1 MFVLGS
7 NAASTAQYNIEQSVR
22 FRYDAN
28 AYFDGIK
35 CYTNN
40 GRTTGTISFWAKL
53 SDARHDNYH
62 YLFDQGGD
70 ASNRITLLTRSSAD
84 ADAYRLHFLLTV
96 SGTNYQLMTTRVFR
110 DPTAWYHIVAVLDTT
125 NATAADRMRLYIN
138 GERET
143 DFVTNTVSS
152 IPQNQITRFNSNW
165 DRRIGCYSYGSGIYT
180 MEGYIA
186 DFKIVDNQALTAD
199 DFGEYD
205 ETYNT
210 WRPKEYTGS
219 YGLNGVN
226 LDFAD
231 NSGLGVTQIGKNK
244 AEYTMLS
251 ASTDG
256 TNGYYRY
263 TQLSG
268 VSDGPKGTIS
278 MWVKFD
284 NASPSSNSGNPWD
297 RVWGSRDNSVNDTV
311 AIYRLTSGAISVR
324 LYDGSFNII
333 LSSNSTSTL
342 TSTTDWY
349 HIYTTWDTVN
359 ELFHVYING
368 VEETM
373 SSYTFNNNN
382 NVNYTVP
389 YAGFA
394 GDLYG
399 PYQPNTPADWG
410 QIYVNYS
417 EYLDP
422 ATYLDKFISNGK
434 PVGLGGDGSLP
445 SGNSPTV
452 YLNGAGGT
460 TKTTNVGTGGA
471 FTQSGTVASGSGLAG
486 EGYSEYDFTPNGI
499 SLTSGYTYD
508 WMKDVPLPVDE
519 DTGNYATLHPLWKS
533 SNSTTSYGNLR
544 GQSTGGVNHSQMSS
558 HTWQQGKWY
567 FEIYDLNGSDSG
579 LVGLQRYIDFTGS
592 RPNSYR
598 MDTTSQYGAGLYRN
612 GEVLTSTGS
621 TACTSSYT
629 TGDVIM
635 MAVDITGDKV
645 WWGVNGTWGNL
656 GGAGVGDP
664 AAGTN
669 PHFTN
674 IVSEYDGLM
683 FVLSDGSSGSNYDFA
698 VNFGQQPFNYT
709 PPAGFKKWN
718 SYNVQDSRDGTNT
731 SELLSGKNT
740 FDIKTWT
747 GNGTSQDITGLKFK
761 PDLVFIKN
769 LGVARFWR
777 VQDSIRGA
785 TGTDTMLYTN
795 SNSNA
800 ANYGNAITSFN
811 SDGVSLG
818 TDVGVNESGQNFVGY
833 FWKAGEGTSSSNT
846 DGSITSTVSTC
857 DDVTGVSISKYT
869 GNATAG
875 ATSGHG
881 LNSTYSYPPISF
893 IKNLDTNGRNWAIQ
907 HRNATGSYYIP
918 MPLGTRTNDST
929 VWNGV
934 NANATVMTLGT
945 SNLTNENANSYIG
958 YHWSFDGIRT
968 YYYRGSGTDNGQTFV
983 PCNFKPAMVWAK
995 PRDNTTQWYV
1005 WDNGQNTHNP
1015 RNAFHYLDLTNTP
1028 NTSGADIDFLSNG
1041 FVIKNTAADDNT
1053 DNDIY
1058 LFVAFKDTHAKYA
1071 LAG

>member
-1 MFVLGS
+1 MIVLPAGGQQ
-7 NAASTAQYNIEQSVR
+7 AQYNIEQSLR
-22 FRYDAN
+22 FRSSASPYLEHTPSSTGN
-28 AYFDGIK
+28 STK
-35 CYTNN
+35 
-40 GRTTGTISFWAKL
+40 GTISCWVKL
-53 SDARHDNYH
+53 ADARNDNYH
-62 YLFDQGGD
+62 YIFEQGTD
-70 ASNRITLLTRSSAD
+70 VNNRVFLLTWQKGT
-84 ADAYRLHFLLTV
+84 AYPEKMMWGMTV
-96 SGTNYQLMTTRVFR
+96 SGTSYYIFTNKQFR
-110 DPTAWYHIVAVLDTT
+110 DPTAWYHVVAVLDTG
-125 NATAADRMRLYIN
+125 NATTADRLRLYIN
-138 GERET
+138 GERQT
-143 DFVTNTVSS
+143 DLAFDNTSS
-152 IPQNQITRFNSNW
+152 ITLNLNTKLNTTAK
-165 DRRIGCYSYGSGIYT
+165 RRIGNQSYANANQ

-186 DFKIVDNQALTAD
+186 DFQIADNQALTAD

-210 WRPKEYTGS
+210 WRPKKYTGS
-219 YGLNGVN
+219 YGTNGVH

-231 NSGLGVTQIGKNK
+231 N
-244 AEYTMLS
+244 
-251 ASTDG
+251 
-256 TNGYYRY
+256 
-263 TQLSG
+263 
-268 VSDGPKGTIS
+268 
-278 MWVKFD
+278 
-284 NASPSSNSGNPWD
+284 
-297 RVWGSRDNSVNDTV
+297 
-311 AIYRLTSGAISVR
+311 
-324 LYDGSFNII
+324 
-333 LSSNSTSTL
+333 
-342 TSTTDWY
+342 TSTTTIGYD
-349 HIYTTWDTVN
+349 V
-359 ELFHVYING
+359 
-368 VEETM
+368 
-373 SSYTFNNNN
+373 
-382 NVNYTVP
+382 
-389 YAGFA
+389 
-394 GDLYG
+394 
-399 PYQPNTPADWG
+399 
-410 QIYVNYS
+410 
-417 EYLDP
+417 
-422 ATYLDKFISNGK
+422 
-434 PVGLGGDGSLP
+434 
-445 SGNSPTV
+445 SGN
-452 YLNGAGGT
+452 GH
-460 TKTTNVGTGGA
+460 
-471 FTQSGTVASGSGLAG
+471 
-486 EGYSEYDFTPNGI
+486 DFTSSGI

-533 SNSTTSYGNLR
+533 SNSTTTDGNLR

-579 LVGLQRYIDFTGS
+579 LVGLQRFIDFTGS

-612 GEVLTSTGS
+612 GEVYTSTGS

-635 MAVDITGDKV
+635 MAVDIDNDKV

-718 SYNVQDSRDGTNT
+718 SYNVEGNYTDA
-731 SELLSGKNT
+731 ELVSGKDV
-740 FDIKTWT
+740 FDVKTWT

-761 PDLVFIKN
+761 PDLVMIKN
-769 LGVARFWR
+769 LGVSRFWR

-800 ANYGNAITSFN
+800 ANYTQAITSFN

-846 DGSITSTVSTC
+846 DGTITSTVSTC
-857 DDVTGVSISKYT
+857 DVVTGISVSKYV
-869 GNATAG
+869 GNGTAG
-875 ATSGHG
+875 ATFGHG
-881 LNSTYSYPPISF
+881 LNSSASYPPLSF
-893 IKNLDTNGRNWAIQ
+893 IKDLDASVNWAIQ
-907 HRNATGSYYIP
+907 HRNATSSFYIP
-918 MPLGTRTNDST
+918 MPLGQRTNDST

-934 NANATVMTLGT
+934 NADATVMTLGT
-945 SNLTNENANSYIG
+945 SSLTNTNTNSYIG
-958 YHWSFDGIRT
+958 YHWGFDGIKT
-968 YYYRGSGTDNGQTFV
+968 YFYRGSGTDNGQTFV
-983 PCNFKPAMVWAK
+983 PLNFKPSMVWIK

-1005 WDNGQNTHNP
+1005 WDNGQNKNNP
-1015 RNAFHYLDLTNTP
+1015 RNTFHYLDLTNTP

-1053 DNDIY
+1053 DNTIY

>member
-1 MFVLGS
+1 MIVLPAGGQQ
-7 NAASTAQYNIEQSVR
+7 AQYNIEQSVR
-22 FRYDAN
+22 FRYDTNAN
-28 AYFDGIK
+28 FDGIK

-40 GRTTGTISFWAKL
+40 GRTTGTISCCVKL

-62 YLFDQGGD
+62 YIFEQGGD
-70 ASNRITLLTRSSAD
+70 ANNRISLLTRSSAD
-84 ADAYRLHFLLTV
+84 ANAYRLHFLLTV
-96 SGTNYQLMTTRVFR
+96 SGTNYQLVTTRVFR

-152 IPQNQITRFNSNW
+152 IPQNQVTRFNSNW
-165 DRRIGCYSYGSGIYT
+165 DRTVGSYSYGSGVYT

-219 YGLNGVN
+219 YGLNGVH

-256 TNGYYRY
+256 TKGYYRY
-263 TQLSG
+263 SQLSG
-268 VSDGPKGTIS
+268 VSDGSQGTIS

-284 NASPSSNSGNPWD
+284 NASPSSNSGNAWD
-297 RVWGSRDNSVNDTV
+297 LVWGSRDNSVGDSV
-311 AIYRLTSGAISVR
+311 AIYRYSSGAISVR
-324 LYDGSFNII
+324 LYDSSFSNI
-333 LSSNSTSTL
+333 LFSNSTSTL

-359 ELFHVYING
+359 EYFHVYING

-389 YAGFA
+389 YAGFG
-394 GDLYG
+394 GDLYS

-410 QIYVNYS
+410 QIYINYS

-422 ATYLDKFISNGK
+422 ATYLNKFISGGK

-471 FTQSGTVASGSGLAG
+471 FTQSGSVASGSSLTG
-486 EGYSEYDFTPNGI
+486 EGYSEYDFTPSGI

-519 DTGNYATLHPLWKS
+519 DTGNFFTMHPLWKS
-533 SNSTTSYGNLR
+533 SNSTTSFGNLR
-544 GQSTGGVNHSQMSS
+544 AQSTGGVNHTQLAS
-558 HTWQQGKWY
+558 HTWQSGKWY
-567 FEIYDLNGSDSG
+567 IEIYIVNGSDSDMIG
-579 LVGLQRYIDFTGS
+579 IQRYIDFTGTYTD
-592 RPNSYR
+592 SYR
-598 MDTTSQYGAGLYRN
+598 VDTKSAYGAGLYRN
-612 GEVLTSTGS
+612 GQVYTTSGATNC
-621 TACTSSYT
+621 TASFT
-629 TGDVIM
+629 TGDTIM
-635 MAVDITGDKV
+635 MAIEIDNDKV

-664 AAGTN
+664 ANGTN

-674 IVSEYDGLM
+674 IVSENDGNM
-683 FVLSDGSSGSNYDFA
+683 FGLSDASSGSNYDLA
-698 VNFGQQPFNYT
+698 INFGQQPYNYT
-709 PPAGFKKWN
+709 PPAGFKKCN
-718 SYNVQDSRDGTNT
+718 SYNVEGYRVSTGDQ
-731 SELLSGKNT
+731 EVASGKDT
-740 FDIKTWT
+740 HDIKTWT
-747 GNGTSQDITGLKFK
+747 GNGTSQDITGLKFQ
-761 PDLVFIKN
+761 PDLVIIKN
-769 LGVARFWR
+769 LSTARYWR
-777 VQDSIRGA
+777 LQDSVRGA

-795 SNSNA
+795 NSSNA
-800 ANYGNAITSFN
+800 ANYSNAITSFN

-818 TDVGVNESGQNFVGY
+818 TDVGVNESGKNFVGY
-833 FWKAGEGTSSSNT
+833 FWKAGEGTTSSNT
-846 DGSITSTVSTC
+846 EGSITSTVSAASE
-857 DDVTGVSISKYT
+857 VTGMSIAKYT
-869 GNATAG
+869 GNGTAG
-875 ATSGHG
+875 ATIGHG
-881 LNSTYSYPPISF
+881 LNSTFSYSPLYMV
-893 IKNLDTNGRNWAIQ
+893 KNLSTSQNWALA
-907 HRNATGSYYIP
+907 HRVANVTRYIP
-918 MPLGTRTNDST
+918 MPLGARTTDST
-929 VWNGV
+929 IWN
-934 NANATVMTLGT
+934 NTNMNATVATVGT
-945 SNLTNENANSYIG
+945 SALTNTSGDDYIL
-958 YHWSFDGIRT
+958 YSFSFDGGRV
-968 YYYRGSGTDNGQTFV
+968 YYYRGSGTDNGQTFI
-983 PCNFKPAMVWAK
+983 PLNFKPSMIWIK

-1005 WDNGQNTHNP
+1005 WDNGQNNHNP
-1015 RNAFHYLDLTNTP
+1015 RNTFHYLDLTNTP
-1028 NTSGADIDFLSNG
+1028 NTSGADINFLSNG
-1041 FVIKNTAADDNT
+1041 VTIRNTAADLNGSST
-1053 DNDIY
+1053 IY
-1058 LFVAFKDTHAKYA
+1058 AFVAFKDTHAKYS